1 LEKIDIC
8 QNDLFFLPQMKDEL
22 EQIEAL
28 QIVLVDHNEPTG
40 ILNDIFD
47 SSKVSLIIDHHP
59 ENPTNVLS
67 CDKTIKLV
75 GSCASLVADYAVKAA
90 VYLPDDAR
98 ELIAS
103 TIVIDTTGFS
113 PLQAFRFYSRDLY

>member
-1 LEKIDIC
+1 
-8 QNDLFFLPQMKDEL
+8 M
-22 EQIEAL
+22 
-28 QIVLVDHNEPTG
+28 
-40 ILNDIFD
+40 
-47 SSKVSLIIDHHP
+47 
-59 ENPTNVLS
+59 
-67 CDKTIKLV
+67 

-113 PLQAFRFYSRDLY
+113 PLQEFRFYSRDLYYQELFLENREKVGR

>member
-1 LEKIDIC
+1 MNLLGKKRTRM
-8 QNDLFFLPQMKDEL
+8 LS
-22 EQIEAL
+22 
-28 QIVLVDHNEPTG
+28 LV
-40 ILNDIFD
+40 IL
-47 SSKVSLIIDHHP
+47 SSDKVSLIIDHHP

-67 CDKTIKLV
+67 CEKNIQLV

-103 TIVIDTTGFS
+103 AIVIDTSGFS
-113 PLQAFRFYSRDLY
+113 PIQLFRFIQAFLILVIFLW